1 MNTRKKLI
9 AAATALT
16 VATGVTATPAQ
27 AQTPPVPAA
36 NSTVSEGHLVG
47 IGTALVA
54 TAITLGLIIGSDVRG
69 ANKIIDATNRH
80 TGGNTPH
87 LNQPFPELLGH

>member
-1 MNTRKKLI
+1 M
-9 AAATALT
+9 A
-16 VATGVTATPAQ
+16 G
-27 AQTPPVPAA
+27 
-36 NSTVSEGHLVG
+36 
-47 IGTALVA
+47 GTALLA
-54 TAITLGLIIGSDVRG
+54 IAITLGLIIGSDVRG